1 MALQKVVRNML
12 NTGVSDSSDATAIT
26 IDSSE
31 NVTFAGT
38 TQATRLGLGVAPH
51 GTAALNIT
59 STAQHMRLNN
69 GSELGVI
76 SLESDGALRIW
87 SHGDSSN
94 EIEFYQG
101 SGSGSASMTIDSS
114 GNVGIGTTGPTRSLS
129 ISGTGAEYLNIVGGT
144 SSGVG
149 LLLGDSNAEINAAI
163 ICDNS
168 NDSLNF
174 RTGGNT
180 TRMTID
186 SSGNLDVDGHIDNTR
201 NNSSISP
208 PSNSD
213 HTVGTRIKFYDA
225 GEAVWYAMGI
235 ENNHLWFNADPGFKF
250 YSDSV
255 LSATIDDD
263 GIKFSG
269 DTAEANALD
278 DYEEGTWTPT
288 FSGATLSTAVG
299 SYTKIG
305 NQVTVHYRIVTSGGL
320 PSSGTQVQI
329 GGLPFNISNATINS
343 VASGFGGAG
352 SVYVGPSNV
361 SSATGGGGTIVS
373 FASGGESVLRYVPV
387 DTGTLGYLVM
397 GELEVVA
404 NNVITAIGTH
414 TYQVS

>member
-1 MALQKVVRNML
+1 
-12 NTGVSDSSDATAIT
+12 SDSSDATAIT

-31 NVTFAGT
+31 NITFAGT
-38 TQATRLGLGVAPH
+38 TQSTRLGLGVAPH

-59 STAQHMRLNN
+59 TTAQHMRLNN

-263 GIKFSG
+263 GIKF
-269 DTAEANALD
+269 
-278 DYEEGTWTPT
+278 
-288 FSGATLSTAVG
+288 
-299 SYTKIG
+299 
-305 NQVTVHYRIVTSGGL
+305 
-320 PSSGTQVQI
+320 
-329 GGLPFNISNATINS
+329 
-343 VASGFGGAG
+343 
-352 SVYVGPSNV
+352 
-361 SSATGGGGTIVS
+361 
-373 FASGGESVLRYVPV
+373 
-387 DTGTLGYLVM
+387 
-397 GELEVVA
+397 
-404 NNVITAIGTH
+404 
-414 TYQVS
+414 